1 MKKGGKFSELLKN
14 KEFMIGV
21 VVFVVLVVIAILQFI
36 FK

>member
-14 KEFMIGV
+14 KEFMIGA
-21 VVFVVLVVIAILQFI
+21 VVFVVLVAIAVLQFV

>member
-14 KEFMIGV
+14 KEFMIGA
-21 VVFVVLVVIAILQFI
+21 VVFVVLIVIAVLQFV

>member
-14 KEFMIGV
+14 KEFMIGA
-21 VVFVVLVVIAILQFI
+21 VVFVVLVAIAILQFI

>member
-14 KEFMIGV
+14 KEFMIGA
-21 VVFVVLVVIAILQFI
+21 VVFVVLIAIAVLQFV

>member
-14 KEFMIGV
+14 KEFMIGA
-21 VVFVVLVVIAILQFI
+21 VVFVVLIVIAILQFV